1 MNLSNLLKQAQQMQT
16 EMEKLQKNQS
26 TKLFAGEAGGG
37 LVKITLNGLRKITQ
51 VDLDPEFRNEDD
63 AIMKDLIKIA
73 FNNALEKVEA
83 DTQGQLSGL
92 TSQFMPAD
100 LKLPDDTNK

>member
-1 MNLSNLLKQAQQMQT
+1 MNLSNLLKQAQQMQA

-26 TKLFAGEAGGG
+26 TKLFTGEAGGG
-37 LVKITLNGLRKITQ
+37 LIKITMNGLRKVTQ
-51 VDLDPEFRNEDD
+51 IDFEPDFRNEDD
-63 AIMKDLIKIA
+63 AIIKDLIKIA
-73 FNNALEKVEA
+73 FNNALDKVEA

-100 LKLPDDTNK
+100 LKLPE

>member
-1 MNLSNLLKQAQQMQT
+1 MNLSNLLKQAQQMQA

-26 TKLFAGEAGGG
+26 TKLFTGEAGGG
-37 LVKITLNGLRKITQ
+37 LIKITLNGLRKVTQ
-51 VDLDPEFRNEDD
+51 IDFEADFRNEDD

-73 FNNALEKVEA
+73 FNNALDKVEA

-100 LKLPDDTNK
+100 LKLPE